1 MMRYLISFCLF
12 FISLNLL
19 SQGENDSVKIEIT
32 NAGKG
37 INSEFSDFAPVIS
50 ADGSVMIFTSR
61 RPVTEKDIK
70 KKKETLE
77 TIYSSEY
84 DWGFEVWSDAKRLSE
99 TVNIPSFNNSAIG
112 LSADGQRMLLYK
124 DDVKGN
130 GDIYESVLEG
140 TEWSKPEKLP
150 SPINSEHHESSAA
163 YSPDG
168 NTIYFVSTRPGGS
181 GGRDIWYCTK
191 LKNGKWGDAKNM
203 GKDINTDKHEEGV
216 YMHPDGITFY
226 YGSQGHDSKGG
237 LDIFMT
243 VKKGIKW
250 TKPVNMGEPINTTGD
265 DVYFVIEAS
274 GKYAYYTSAHEGGM
288 GEKDI
293 YKVTFKRIYKDEA
306 KKSGPKL
313 ILLKGVITDE
323 KDGHPL
329 EATIQVIDNEK
340 HEVLSTLV
348 SNSSTG
354 KYLVTLPA
362 GKNYGIYVNAK
373 EYLFHSEN
381 FDVHDTSDYTEVIKD
396 IALKKLEVGSQI
408 VLNNIFYD
416 FDKSTLRD
424 ESKTELDKLTEL
436 LTNNPSMKIEISSHT
451 DSKGSDDY
459 NLKLS
464 QARAQSV
471 VDYLIGKGIK
481 PERMTAKGYGE
492 SSPRATNDTEEG
504 RQQNRRTEFKILSK

>member
-1 MMRYLISFCLF
+1 MKITLTTLMILLAGISF
-12 FISLNLL
+12 
-19 SQGENDSVKIEIT
+19 SQNDSIKIEIT

-37 INSEFSDFAPVIS
+37 INSAFSDFAPVIS

-61 RPVTEKDIK
+61 RPFTEKEK
-70 KKKETLE
+70 KKNKEVLE

-84 DWGFEVWSDAKRLSE
+84 DWGSDTWADAKKLSE
-99 TVNIPSFNNSAIG
+99 KVNIPSFNNSAIG
-112 LSADGQRMLLYK
+112 LSADGQKMLVYK
-124 DDVKGN
+124 DDEKGN
-130 GDIYESVLEG
+130 GDIYESVLNG
-140 TEWSKPEKLP
+140 TEWSEPVKLP
-150 SPINSEHHESSAA
+150 APVNSDHHESSAA

-168 NTIYFVSTRPGGS
+168 NTIYFVSNRPGGM
-181 GGRDIWYCTK
+181 GGRDIWSSTI
-191 LKNGKWGDAKNM
+191 LPKNGKWGDAKNL
-203 GKDINTDKHEEGV
+203 GKEINTEKHEEGV
-216 YMHPDGITFY
+216 YLHPDGKTFY
-226 YGSQGHDSKGG
+226 FGSQGHNSMGG
-237 LDIFMT
+237 LDIFTT
-243 VKKGIKW
+243 VKKGVKW
-250 TKPVNMGEPINTTGD
+250 SKPENIGAPINTVGD

-274 GKYAYYTSAHEGGM
+274 GKFAYYTSAHEGGL

-293 YKVTFKRIYKDEA
+293 YKVTFTQIYKDET
-306 KKSGPKL
+306 KSKGPKL
-313 ILLKGVITDE
+313 ILLKGVISDE

-329 EATIQVIDNEK
+329 EATIQVVDNETN
-340 HEVLSTLV
+340 EILSTLT

-381 FDVHDTSDYTEVIKD
+381 FDVNDTADYTEVIKD

-416 FDKSTLRD
+416 FDKSTLRP

-436 LTNNPSMKIEISSHT
+436 MNNNPTLKIELGSHT

-459 NLKLS
+459 NMTLS

-471 VDYLIGKGIK
+471 VNYLIEKKIDVK
-481 PERMTAKGYGE
+481 RLVAKGYGE
-492 SSPRATNDTEEG
+492 AKPRATNDTDEG